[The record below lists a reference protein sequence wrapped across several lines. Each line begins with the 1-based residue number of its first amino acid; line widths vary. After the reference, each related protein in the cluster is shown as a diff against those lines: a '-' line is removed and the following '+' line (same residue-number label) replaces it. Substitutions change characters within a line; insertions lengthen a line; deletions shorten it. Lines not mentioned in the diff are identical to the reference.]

1 MNEKWNIQNR
11 KRLSQDSCTVNI
23 KAKEILALDVTNE
36 KVHDGRRILTKLVN
50 SYVNK

>member
-1 MNEKWNIQNR
+1 MKNGTYKIGKDISR
-11 KRLSQDSCTVNI
+11 SMYCKYKD
-23 KAKEILALDVTNE
+23 KGILALEITNE